1 MITFFGGLAI
11 IVFTLIALRIIVDHP
26 LFMIFFTYL
35 GGAFIGYLL
44 SGIGGA
50 VLGDVIMGLLWLIFI
65 KCSK

>member
-1 MITFFGGLAI
+1 MITFFGGLAS
-11 IVFTLIALRIIVDHP
+11 IVLTLIALRIIADHP

-50 VLGDVIMGLLWLIFI
+50 ILGDAIMGLLWLIFI